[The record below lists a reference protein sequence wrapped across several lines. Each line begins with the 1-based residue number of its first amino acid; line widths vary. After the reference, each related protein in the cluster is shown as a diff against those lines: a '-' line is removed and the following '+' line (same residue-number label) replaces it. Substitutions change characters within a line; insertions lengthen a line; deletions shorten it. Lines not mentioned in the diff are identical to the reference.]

1 MIKLNFNKD
10 LTNFDLIN
18 LSKELHLKLNGVYM
32 KDELKTNLKNGNYIL
47 NLENHNQGG
56 SHWVCFIKHNK
67 SIYYFD
73 SFGVQM
79 PQNELD
85 IFKQNHDNIFY
96 SNVQIQSITSILC
109 GYFCIAYLYCVNK
122 FNGNIDDK
130 ILKFQ
135 KLFNWN
141 NQKNN
146 DKVLKLLYKQI
157 IYNNE

>member
-10 LTNFDLIN
+10 LTNFDLIKI
-18 LSKELHLKLNGVYM
+18 SKELHLKLNMVCM
-32 KDELKTNLKNGNYIL
+32 RDECPKTLKNGNYIL
-47 NLENHNQGG
+47 NLESHLESG

-67 SIYYFD
+67 NIYYFD

-85 IFKQNHDNIFY
+85 IFKHNNYNIFY
-96 SNVQIQSITSILC
+96 SNIQIQDMKSILC

-130 ILKFQ
+130 IFKFQ